1 MRSGKLKK
9 VLFLSPVVSPLSSSA
24 VFSTPTSAL
33 GEVVSTPLRSVREQ
47 KEEQAARQ
55 RNAAMAESVAALEQ
69 CLESTKGKVDRIR
82 QAIVAADH
90 DYGKF
95 NIHALKLYVRTVDA
109 ANDEY
114 SGFLNRIYLVD
125 PTMRNQF
132 EPRYIDFEELYHFV
146 RISLSEMIQQYED
159 DQKDAAEVAI
169 AETLKQEKAN
179 SNSQAGSSGQAPPV
193 QIVPSLLL
201 QQAPLPTFDGS
212 YEHWYKFRDRFTDI
226 VNKCTNDSPATKLHF
241 LDKALVGKAKGAI
254 DQQTLNDNNYQG
266 AWKILAKKF
275 ENLRMVV
282 QVHITQLLSL
292 KPMVK
297 GNHAELTGLLDTVEK
312 RLESLEFHNLKMTD
326 KLSEALIVTLVITK
340 LDAETRRAWEATVEH
355 GKLPEYR
362 KTMDFLREYCYM
374 LERCEQPVGPPK
386 SKNSTQT
393 PRASAASSKVHTAT
407 VPSTNTCLLCNGDH
421 LIGLCE
427 TFKGLSVNNR
437 YSKAKQLGLCFACL
451 KRGHRTANCKLDS
464 SKLCECKKKH
474 HPLMHFEL
482 KKESSEVATGNAE
495 TRKVAEGSGASI
507 GEPQTVAKCEIQRE
521 PTTLVK
527 QVLLATAEVDV
538 LDSSGVAHKCR
549 ALLDSG
555 AMASF
560 VSERMCDLLSLRKR
574 YVNVPVVGVTGAK
587 TTVKFKATAMVK
599 SRTTDYSF
607 SLDCLVVPRVTGAL
621 PSLKVDAAG
630 WPIPRDLKLADP
642 KFCDPSRVDML
653 VGAEKFYELL
663 QSRKIRLAGDLPQ
676 LQESL
681 LGWLVAG
688 PVYNTQNV
696 VSVQVNQAI
705 PTNEAETRLEEL
717 MKRFWTI
724 EEQTSVTLANDD
736 CERHFQATYT
746 RGNDGRYIVQL
757 PFRED
762 AGQLG
767 DSRAQAEQRFK
778 ALEKRLDKSPELKQM
793 YSRFIHEYLEL
804 GHATVLKEGEKD
816 AKDAYY
822 LPHHCVLKPESSSTK
837 LRVVFDASAKT
848 TTNLSLN
855 DVLMEAPIVQSALF
869 DIVLRWRLPRYVFSG
884 DVRQMYRQVLVHP
897 EHTKYSRCLF
907 RDDKTQQI
915 QDLELQRVTYGVG
928 PAGFLATRSL
938 IQLAKDEEQNFPD
951 ASEVVLKSFYVDDA
965 LTGADTLE
973 KALKLRMDMQE
984 LLRRGGFKL
993 HKWCANDP
1001 GILEGVPLEDREKQL
1016 NFEDSEVNGV
1026 IKTLGLLWDPASD
1039 CFVFRVKPT
1048 VACSEPPTKRQVLSE
1063 IARLFDPLGV
1073 LGPVIVLAKII
1084 MQRLWRKKID
1094 WDETIPSEELEMW
1107 SKLRSEL
1114 CELNNM
1120 RVPRRVT
1127 VDNPSVFE
1135 LHGFSDASRAA
1146 YGCCV
1151 YLRSV
1156 TIEGIVEVKL
1166 LCGKSRVTPLKEL
1179 NREEKEGSPEE
1190 DLTIPRLELCAAVLL
1205 ANQIKTVR
1213 ETLGIDLSRVVLRS
1227 DSKIVICWIKRPKP
1241 NLPVFVRNRIAE
1253 IRKIT
1258 ADTEWFH
1265 VGTTE
1270 NPADLVSRGV
1280 LPTELLKSDLWWNGP
1295 DFLRSSVDESTDEIV
1310 DMNEPP
1316 VAFEAM
1322 TVVTASYDSLYTAIQ
1337 NSSNF
1342 RRLQRVFG
1350 YVTRF
1355 VRNCRAKKN
1364 KEEPRRG
1371 NLTVA
1376 DHRDSLYAMVRI
1388 VQHAVYREEISCILK
1403 GENVRGKLRNL
1414 HPIFDE
1420 KEKLLR
1426 VGGRIRNSVLPHDQK
1441 HPLILPEKNRF
1452 TDSVIEAIHRE
1463 ELHVG
1468 QNGLLARV
1476 RQQFWPVNAK
1486 RTIKRIVWR
1495 CVKCF
1500 KLKPRDVQQFMGD
1513 LPVARVTAAQP
1524 FVRTGVD
1531 YAGPF
1536 HLKQGRLRAPV
1547 KAYVCVFVCMTTKAI
1562 HFELV
1567 SSLSAEG
1574 FLGALHRFTGRRGN
1588 VSEMFS
1594 DNGTNFIGGER
1605 QLTELRDL
1613 LKSQLLENKIEEFCQ
1628 PRGISWKFIPPKAP
1642 HQGGLWEA
1650 GVKSMKTH
1658 LRKTMNESYLTYE
1671 EMTTLLIQ
1679 IEAILNSRPLFE
1691 QSNDP
1696 TDYEALSPAHFL
1708 IGREMTAIAE
1718 PLYDGLKENALSR
1731 YQLVQKRKQ
1740 SFWKRWSSEY
1750 ITGLQGRGK
1759 WYKTPTLLREG
1770 LLVILKEDGLPPQT
1784 WHLGRII
1791 KVHPGDDGV
1800 VRVVTVRTSSGT
1812 YKRATTKIAVL
1823 PVDEGEQ
1830 DPAMK
1835 G

>member
-1 MRSGKLKK
+1 MQLRSGKLKK

-179 SNSQAGSSGQAPPV
+179 SNSQ
-193 QIVPSLLL
+193 
-201 QQAPLPTFDGS
+201 
-212 YEHWYKFRDRFTDI
+212 
-226 VNKCTNDSPATKLHF
+226 
-241 LDKALVGKAKGAI
+241 
-254 DQQTLNDNNYQG
+254 
-266 AWKILAKKF
+266 
-275 ENLRMVV
+275 
-282 QVHITQLLSL
+282 
-292 KPMVK
+292 
-297 GNHAELTGLLDTVEK
+297 
-312 RLESLEFHNLKMTD
+312 
-326 KLSEALIVTLVITK
+326 

-696 VSVQVNQAI
+696 VSVQ
-705 PTNEAETRLEEL
+705 
-717 MKRFWTI
+717 
-724 EEQTSVTLANDD
+724 
-736 CERHFQATYT
+736 ATYT

-804 GHATVLKEGEKD
+804 GH
-816 AKDAYY
+816 
-822 LPHHCVLKPESSSTK
+822 
-837 LRVVFDASAKT
+837 
-848 TTNLSLN
+848 
-855 DVLMEAPIVQSALF
+855 
-869 DIVLRWRLPRYVFSG
+869 
-884 DVRQMYRQVLVHP
+884 
-897 EHTKYSRCLF
+897 
-907 RDDKTQQI
+907 
-915 QDLELQRVTYGVG
+915 
-928 PAGFLATRSL
+928 
-938 IQLAKDEEQNFPD
+938 
-951 ASEVVLKSFYVDDA
+951 
-965 LTGADTLE
+965 
-973 KALKLRMDMQE
+973 
-984 LLRRGGFKL
+984 
-993 HKWCANDP
+993 
-1001 GILEGVPLEDREKQL
+1001 
-1016 NFEDSEVNGV
+1016 
-1026 IKTLGLLWDPASD
+1026 
-1039 CFVFRVKPT
+1039 
-1048 VACSEPPTKRQVLSE
+1048 
-1063 IARLFDPLGV
+1063 
-1073 LGPVIVLAKII
+1073 
-1084 MQRLWRKKID
+1084 
-1094 WDETIPSEELEMW
+1094 
-1107 SKLRSEL
+1107 
-1114 CELNNM
+1114 
-1120 RVPRRVT
+1120 
-1127 VDNPSVFE
+1127 
-1135 LHGFSDASRAA
+1135 
-1146 YGCCV
+1146 
-1151 YLRSV
+1151 
-1156 TIEGIVEVKL
+1156 
-1166 LCGKSRVTPLKEL
+1166 
-1179 NREEKEGSPEE
+1179 
-1190 DLTIPRLELCAAVLL
+1190 
-1205 ANQIKTVR
+1205 IKTVR

-1258 ADTEWFH
+1258 DDTEWFH

-1403 GENVRGKLRNL
+1403 GENVRASSIK
-1414 HPIFDE
+1414 
-1420 KEKLLR
+1420 
-1426 VGGRIRNSVLPHDQK
+1426 S
-1441 HPLILPEKNRF
+1441 
-1452 TDSVIEAIHRE
+1452 TD
-1463 ELHVG
+1463 
-1468 QNGLLARV
+1468 
-1476 RQQFWPVNAK
+1476 
-1486 RTIKRIVWR
+1486 
-1495 CVKCF
+1495 
-1500 KLKPRDVQQFMGD
+1500 
-1513 LPVARVTAAQP
+1513 
-1524 FVRTGVD
+1524 
-1531 YAGPF
+1531 
-1536 HLKQGRLRAPV
+1536 
-1547 KAYVCVFVCMTTKAI
+1547 
-1562 HFELV
+1562 
-1567 SSLSAEG
+1567 
-1574 FLGALHRFTGRRGN
+1574 
-1588 VSEMFS
+1588 
-1594 DNGTNFIGGER
+1594 
-1605 QLTELRDL
+1605 
-1613 LKSQLLENKIEEFCQ
+1613 
-1628 PRGISWKFIPPKAP
+1628 
-1642 HQGGLWEA
+1642 
-1650 GVKSMKTH
+1650 
-1658 LRKTMNESYLTYE
+1658 
-1671 EMTTLLIQ
+1671 
-1679 IEAILNSRPLFE
+1679 
-1691 QSNDP
+1691 
-1696 TDYEALSPAHFL
+1696 
-1708 IGREMTAIAE
+1708 
-1718 PLYDGLKENALSR
+1718 
-1731 YQLVQKRKQ
+1731 
-1740 SFWKRWSSEY
+1740 
-1750 ITGLQGRGK
+1750 
-1759 WYKTPTLLREG
+1759 
-1770 LLVILKEDGLPPQT
+1770 
-1784 WHLGRII
+1784 
-1791 KVHPGDDGV
+1791 
-1800 VRVVTVRTSSGT
+1800 
-1812 YKRATTKIAVL
+1812 
-1823 PVDEGEQ
+1823 
-1830 DPAMK
+1830 
-1835 G
+1835 